1 MSSTFEANPNGE
13 NEPWIE
19 KAAFEGLKFRIWH
32 IMFFCLGAFGIL
44 VVFFCCCIRIRVPR
58 TKQEIE
64 ADYKRTKITGKFRKR
79 LKFISNQDMEAINL
93 QKALE
98 IIIQADYKNNQSVEA
113 LMDPKS
119 PETDTTVSPGTS
131 KFRNKIISKLV
142 ISKGATS
149 NTKY

>member
-93 QKALE
+93 QKDLQN
-98 IIIQADYKNNQSVEA
+98 IVLIHYSIRNNYSGRLQKQPERG
-113 LMDPKS
+113 S
-119 PETDTTVSPGTS
+119 PHGS
-131 KFRNKIISKLV
+131 KISRN
-142 ISKGATS
+142 
-149 NTKY
+149 